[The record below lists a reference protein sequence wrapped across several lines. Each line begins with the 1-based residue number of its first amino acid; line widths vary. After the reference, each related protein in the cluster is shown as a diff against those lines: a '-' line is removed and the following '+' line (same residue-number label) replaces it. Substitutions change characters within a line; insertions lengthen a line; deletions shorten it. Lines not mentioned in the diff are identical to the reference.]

1 MNYLSETLSNG
12 IRILYVPE
20 SSSVSYM
27 GFAVNAGTRD
37 EHISEQGSS
46 YFVEHMLFKGTEHRK
61 SWHIIDRLES
71 VGGQMDAYTTKEE
84 TFVYTTIPDQHTDRA
99 MELLSDIMFHST
111 FPQTELERERE
122 VVLDEIQSY
131 NDSPSELIYDEFEEL
146 LFAGSSIGRN
156 ILGKEEFLN
165 TFDTAA
171 MQRFV
176 KRCYTTDQI
185 LFFYSGATPFSK
197 IQKYAERYFTVSGS
211 SREYVRPGIDAYKP
225 VMREEK
231 KETYQTHCILGNRSY
246 GLGHP
251 ERLALVLLNNILGG
265 PFMSSRLNH
274 SIRERNG
281 LAYTIES
288 GLTTYTDSGVWNIY
302 FGCDPKNVNRCLT
315 LIERELDSLRDT
327 TMNETQLK
335 RAKRQVEGQLLIG
348 NQNKEVNTTV

>member
-1 MNYLSETLSNG
+1 
-12 IRILYVPE
+12 
-20 SSSVSYM
+20 
-27 GFAVNAGTRD
+27 
-37 EHISEQGSS
+37 
-46 YFVEHMLFKGTEHRK
+46 
-61 SWHIIDRLES
+61 
-71 VGGQMDAYTTKEE
+71 
-84 TFVYTTIPDQHTDRA
+84 
-99 MELLSDIMFHST
+99 
-111 FPQTELERERE
+111 
-122 VVLDEIQSY
+122 
-131 NDSPSELIYDEFEEL
+131 
-146 LFAGSSIGRN
+146 
-156 ILGKEEFLN
+156 
-165 TFDTAA
+165 

-348 NQNKEVNTTV
+348 NQNKENLILGMAKSYLHRNECLSDQEILSKIESITALELQSIANEVFNKEQITQLVFQ